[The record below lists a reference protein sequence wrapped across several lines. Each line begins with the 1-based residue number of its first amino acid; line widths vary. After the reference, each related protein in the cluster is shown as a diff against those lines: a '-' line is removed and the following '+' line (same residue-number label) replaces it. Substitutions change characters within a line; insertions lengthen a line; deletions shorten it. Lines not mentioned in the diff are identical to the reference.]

1 MKGFSARRWLSIA
14 TSSLTT
20 LTHCSAADTNSF
32 DQHRDQMVQRQI
44 RARGVRDPR
53 VLEALRLVPRHE
65 FVPTHLRDRAYDDTA
80 LPLEQRQ
87 TISQPYVVA
96 AMTEAAE
103 LEASDRVLEIG
114 TESGYQAAVLAE
126 LTETVYSIEIVP
138 ELAASAEKRLAALG
152 YRGWPE
158 AAPFDAILVTAA
170 PTQVPAPL
178 LDQLAAGGRLVIPVG
193 AAEQM
198 LRVFTRTE
206 QSIVRTDLFGVRFV
220 PMTGKSE
227 REGRD

>member
-53 VLEALRLVPRHE
+53 GREALRLVPRHE

-87 TISQPYVVA
+87 TISQPYVGA
-96 AMTEAAE
+96 AMTDAAE

-114 TESGYQAAVLAE
+114 CSSGEATA
-126 LTETVYSIEIVP
+126 I
-138 ELAASAEKRLAALG
+138 LAAACPTTEATALRPPKRSWLA
-152 YRGWPE
+152 
-158 AAPFDAILVTAA
+158 T
-170 PTQVPAPL
+170 
-178 LDQLAAGGRLVIPVG
+178 
-193 AAEQM
+193 
-198 LRVFTRTE
+198 
-206 QSIVRTDLFGVRFV
+206 S
-220 PMTGKSE
+220 
-227 REGRD
+227 

>member
-1 MKGFSARRWLSIA
+1 M
-14 TSSLTT
+14 
-20 LTHCSAADTNSF
+20 
-32 DQHRDQMVQRQI
+32 
-44 RARGVRDPR
+44 
-53 VLEALRLVPRHE
+53 
-65 FVPTHLRDRAYDDTA
+65 
-80 LPLEQRQ
+80 
-87 TISQPYVVA
+87 
-96 AMTEAAE
+96 
-103 LEASDRVLEIG
+103 
-114 TESGYQAAVLAE
+114 
-126 LTETVYSIEIVP
+126 P

-158 AAPFDAILVTAA
+158 AAPCDAILVTAA

-198 LRVFTRTE
+198 LRVFTRTD
-206 QSIVRTDLFGVRFV
+206 QSIVRTALFGVRFV